1 MMKIGLGISAD
12 RGWEVMPTARGTLII
27 IIIIFIIVVVVGSG
41 GDRYRRE
48 RSDRGG
54 GRKLR
59 YLMI

>member
-1 MMKIGLGISAD
+1 MMMIGLGISAD
-12 RGWEVMPTARGTLII
+12 RGREIMLTARDTLI
-27 IIIIFIIVVVVGSG
+27 IIVVVVGSG

>member
-1 MMKIGLGISAD
+1 MMMIYYDMMIGLGISAD
-12 RGWEVMPTARGTLII
+12 RGREVMPTACDTLI
-27 IIIIFIIVVVVGSG
+27 VVVGSG

-54 GRKLR
+54 GRRLQ

>member
-1 MMKIGLGISAD
+1 MMGLGISAD
-12 RGWEVMPTARGTLII
+12 RGREIMSTARDTLII
-27 IIIIFIIVVVVGSG
+27 IISVVVVGSG

-59 YLMI
+59 YLII

>member
-1 MMKIGLGISAD
+1 MMMIGLGISAD
-12 RGWEVMPTARGTLII
+12 RGREVMLTARDTLII
-27 IIIIFIIVVVVGSG
+27 IIIIIIVGSG

>member
-1 MMKIGLGISAD
+1 MMMIGLGISAD
-12 RGWEVMPTARGTLII
+12 RGREIMPTARDTLII
-27 IIIIFIIVVVVGSG
+27 IIIVVIVGSG
-41 GDRYRRE
+41 GERYRRE

>member
-1 MMKIGLGISAD
+1 MMMIGLGISAD
-12 RGWEVMPTARGTLII
+12 RGREIMSTARDTLII
-27 IIIIFIIVVVVGSG
+27 IIIVVVVGSG

>member
-1 MMKIGLGISAD
+1 MMMIGLGISAD
-12 RGWEVMPTARGTLII
+12 RGREVMLTARDTLII
-27 IIIIFIIVVVVGSG
+27 IIIIIIIVVGSG

-54 GRKLR
+54 RTNLR